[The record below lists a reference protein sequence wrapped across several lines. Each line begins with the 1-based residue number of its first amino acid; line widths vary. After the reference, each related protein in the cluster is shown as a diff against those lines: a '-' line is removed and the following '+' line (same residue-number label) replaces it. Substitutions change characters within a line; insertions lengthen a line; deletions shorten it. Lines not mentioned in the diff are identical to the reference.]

1 MACSAFFLSVSLV
14 WGGERKGR
22 EENGFAQLCSWKV
35 CPVETGTP
43 LSFYCPWSAL
53 ENRVVVNEDYG
64 LELRSAGSAAGLFMS
79 LASFSVPPLGIC
91 MF

>member
-22 EENGFAQLCSWKV
+22 EENGLAQLCSWKV

-64 LELRSAGSAAGLFMS
+64 LELRSAAGLFMS